1 MPTKA
6 KRNPLRDL
14 LDALHSVAS
23 EAMQGMDD
31 GQKIACLNSLHGVL
45 HDLSPLRGMPVD
57 QVQWIPIDQVQAN
70 DYNPNSVAPNEMRL
84 LHTSISHDGYTQ
96 PIVAIY
102 DPEIR
107 KYVIVDGFHRYT
119 TCRVHADIQAMTKG
133 HVPVVVIEKSIND
146 RMASTVRHNRA
157 RGKHSQDGM
166 ASMVFAMLEEGWD
179 DAAICN
185 EIGVSAEELARLKYV
200 TGFSKLFENAEYR
213 KSWTTARMSKFKREF
228 EAGALAVPDVEEA
241 DDRVADEA

>member
-1 MPTKA
+1 MSETINRIKKKLA
-6 KRNPLRDL
+6 EMGSDAERIAWLNELREDL
-14 LDALHSVAS
+14 HR
-23 EAMQGMDD
+23 
-31 GQKIACLNSLHGVL
+31 I
-45 HDLSPLRGMPVD
+45 SPLAAMPVD
-57 QVQWIPIDQVQAN
+57 LVRWIPVGDVQAN

-96 PIVAIY
+96 PIVAIF
-102 DPEIR
+102 DDELG
-107 KYVIVDGFHRYT
+107 KYVIVDGFHRFT
-119 TCRVHADIQAMTKG
+119 TCRVHSDIQTMTKG

-185 EIGVSAEELARLKYV
+185 EIGVTPEELGRLKHV
-200 TGFSKLFENAEYR
+200 TGFSKLFENAEY
-213 KSWTTARMSKFKREF
+213 KQSWTTARMSKFKRDYEKG
-228 EAGALAVPDVEEA
+228 EALPETEED
-241 DDRVADEA
+241 DDRTINEA